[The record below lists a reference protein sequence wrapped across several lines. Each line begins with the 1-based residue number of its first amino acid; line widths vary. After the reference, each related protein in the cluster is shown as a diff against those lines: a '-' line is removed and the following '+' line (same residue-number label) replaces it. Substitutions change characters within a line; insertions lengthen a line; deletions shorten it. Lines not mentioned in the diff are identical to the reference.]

1 MIINGFQKL
10 TLLDFPGRTAAIV
23 FTAGCDLRCPFC
35 HNAPLVS
42 RIRADERIDVG
53 EIFEY
58 LKKRRGLLDGV
69 SVSGGEP
76 LLQRD
81 IFEFLERIRA
91 LGYAVKLDTNGSSPD
106 RLAEVMRRGLVDYIA
121 MDIKNAPRLYPATVG
136 VDGIDISVFER
147 SKELI
152 LSGDVDYEF
161 RTTVTSELH
170 TPESVGEA
178 AQWISGARRYFI
190 QNFKDSGD
198 TVGEGMSACTDA
210 TLSEMRAAA
219 KPFVETVAVR

>member
-1 MIINGFQKL
+1 MIINGLQKL

-42 RIRADERIDVG
+42 RIRAEERIDEDEV
-53 EIFEY
+53 FKY
-58 LKKRRGLLDGV
+58 LEKRRGLLDGV

-81 IFEFLERIRA
+81 IFEFLERVKA
-91 LGYAVKLDTNGSSPD
+91 MGYAVKLDTNGSSPAK
-106 RLAEVMRRGLVDYIA
+106 LAEVMRRGLADYIA
-121 MDIKNAPRLYPATVG
+121 MDIKNAPELYPATVG
-136 VDGIDISVFER
+136 VGEIDISRFRE
-147 SKELI
+147 SKDMI
-152 LSGDVDYEF
+152 IAGGIDHEF
-161 RTTVTSELH
+161 RTTVTRELH

-178 AQWISGARRYFI
+178 ARWISGARRYFI

-198 TVGEGMSACTDA
+198 TVGTGMSACDGE
-210 TLSEMRAAA
+210 TLAAMRAAA
-219 KPFVETVAVR
+219 EPFVAAVEIR